1 MEIIGK
7 VKLVNPEQQVSPTF
21 RKRDMVITTDEQ
33 YPQHILVEFL
43 QDKADLLNQVQVG
56 EPVKV
61 SINLRGREWQSPQG
75 EVKYFNTITG
85 WKIDKIASQPVS
97 PQPEA
102 SNAQTPTMP
111 SSPFPTAEEFNDSD
125 NDDLP
130 F

>member
-75 EVKYFNTITG
+75 EVKYFNSITG

-97 PQPEA
+97 PQPA
-102 SNAQTPTMP
+102 TSNAQAPTMP
-111 SSPFPTAEEFNDSD
+111 TSPFPTAEEFNDSD

>member
-21 RKRDMVITTDEQ
+21 RKRDLVITTDEQ

-56 EPVKV
+56 EPIKV

-75 EVKYFNTITG
+75 EIKYFNSITG
-85 WKIDKIASQPVS
+85 WKIDKIAAQPV
-97 PQPEA
+97 QPA
-102 SNAQTPTMP
+102 AAPNFAQPSMP
-111 SSPFPTAEEFNDSD
+111 ASPFPTAEEFNDAD